1 MKALTVKGGC
11 GGEEEEEEEEE
22 GKICSEGELEGS
34 SRYTCLAAE
43 DTFLLVG
50 QLSSAAI
57 ENSTSGWI
65 DTHTERQTG

>member
-11 GGEEEEEEEEE
+11 GGEEEEEEE

-34 SRYTCLAAE
+34 GRYTCLAAE

-65 DTHTERQTG
+65 DTHRETDRQTG